1 MKQKG
6 DELIVMSKKMFFL
19 ILAGL
24 SSFGILLG
32 FSLGYITAP
41 AKEVKI
47 QKSEEPDRTVLP
59 SSVDTAMAKKQE
71 SPPQEVEIKKEQTPQ
86 TQTEDKKDKD
96 TEVQVMNKEE
106 TKQAQLKEPPREI
119 EQVEKKEENLSPK
132 KHRKTTKSP
141 ILSYYTIQIG
151 AFSDISNAKF
161 LIDKGEQAGYK
172 VTLSKEDVYKV
183 RIGKYS
189 KFSHAKKVSE
199 ELKSK
204 GFENFILKIKK
215 TSKGGKT

>member
-6 DELIVMSKKMFFL
+6 EELIVMSKKMFFL

-24 SSFGILLG
+24 SMFGILLG
-32 FSLGYITAP
+32 FSIGYITVP

-47 QKSEEPDRTVLP
+47 QKAEELDRTVLP
-59 SSVDTAMAKKQE
+59 STVETAMAKKQE
-71 SPPQEVEIKKEQTPQ
+71 PPTQEGEIKKEQTPQ
-86 TQTEDKKDKD
+86 SQIEEKKVKEIEIQI
-96 TEVQVMNKEE
+96 TKQEE
-106 TKQAQLKEPPREI
+106 TKQAQVKESPRQI
-119 EQVEKKEENLSPK
+119 EQVAKKEESLSTK
-132 KHRKTTKSP
+132 KHKKPIKTL
-141 ILSYYTIQIG
+141 ILSYYTIQVG
-151 AFSDISNAKF
+151 AFSDISNAKV
-161 LIDKGEQAGYK
+161 LMDKSKQAGYK

-189 KFSHAKKVSE
+189 KFSQAKKVSE

-215 TSKGGKT
+215 TSKGGKK